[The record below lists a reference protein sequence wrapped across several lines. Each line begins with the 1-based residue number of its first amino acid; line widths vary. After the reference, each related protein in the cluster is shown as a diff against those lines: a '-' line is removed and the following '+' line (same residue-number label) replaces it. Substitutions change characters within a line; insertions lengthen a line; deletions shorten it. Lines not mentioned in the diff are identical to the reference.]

1 MRNDGY
7 WRTPEPW
14 ARLSYRFMANDASR
28 TAALLAG
35 DVDVIDQVPSN
46 DLARMKREPR
56 VTVSEIQG
64 LRLIYL
70 VPDYSRGEG
79 TPPVFVSDNDGR
91 PFPATP
97 SPTRACAAPCR
108 SPSTARRWPTG

>member
-1 MRNDGY
+1 
-7 WRTPEPW
+7 
-14 ARLSYRFMANDASR
+14 MANDASR

-91 PFPATP
+91 APPP
-97 SPTRACAAPCR
+97 QPLRRRARAPR
-108 SPSTARRWPTG
+108 HVDRHQPRGAWPTG

>member
-1 MRNDGY
+1 M
-7 WRTPEPW
+7 
-14 ARLSYRFMANDASR
+14 
-28 TAALLAG
+28 
-35 DVDVIDQVPSN
+35 DVIDQVPSN

-79 TPPVFVSDNDGR
+79 QPPMFVTDNDGR
-91 PFPATP
+91 PLPRNPFGDARVR
-97 SPTRACAAPCR
+97 RAMSIAINREALADFQRAIDLNTTDPR
-108 SPSTARRWPTG
+108 AFHNRGLLYQIDGQHRQAI